1 MPSASI
7 ENTTPF
13 TTYTMR
19 VQAENLVGKGGWSSE
34 ASGQFNYNKATGG
47 QAPDG
52 VVEENYNGTN
62 EQWTVHTLLPGDTFN
77 VETAIHPFKVL
88 VIGGGGGGGGDQGGG
103 GGAGGAHETELELP
117 LGNITAVIGGG
128 GSRGSGQSNGS
139 KGGNTTFHGITCYGG
154 GWGGGYDGRGGSG
167 GAGGSGEFQGK
178 NGGGHSGGAFG
189 SGGGGGGHNRKS
201 SITGTELTY
210 SQGGGG
216 YKSQTYVPGA
226 TPPNFGSGGGGG
238 TAQPTANGSNGR
250 SGAVIV
256 AYRTG

>member
-1 MPSASI
+1 MPTAKI
-7 ENTTPF
+7 TNTTPY
-13 TTYTMR
+13 TTYTMT
-19 VQAENLVGKGGWSSE
+19 VQAKNAIGLGPKSPPIE
-34 ASGQFNYNKATGG
+34 AQFNYNKATGG
-47 QAPDG
+47 QTPDG

-77 VETAIHPFKVL
+77 VESAIHPFKVL

-117 LGNITAVIGGG
+117 SGNITAVIGAGG
-128 GSRGSGQSNGS
+128 TAGQGQANGT
-139 KGGNTTFHGITCYGG
+139 KGGNTTFHGITSYGG

-178 NGGGHSGGAFG
+178 NGGGHSGGAYG

-216 YKSQTYVPGA
+216 YQSGTGHGA
-226 TPPNFGSGGGGG
+226 GTPANYGSGGGGG
-238 TAQPTANGSNGR
+238 GAQPTARGSNGR
-250 SGAVIV
+250 SGAIIV